1 MHEFDSRQMDPTG
14 FKQQL
19 MRMFGIRLTL
29 KELGALFEFFDADSS
44 GLVDMTEF
52 LVSFFQLAARGA
64 KAKLRLEALKMGEG
78 YSIPELEVEG
88 KDTRIAMAAMK
99 RIRNEASRNP
109 TFNLKASFDKFDR
122 DGSGSISHEEL
133 RKIIISITK
142 GGDHGE
148 LSETS
153 VQCFI
158 KMFDPNG
165 DGEIKYDEFAYVFF
179 NQRGSLKGG
188 KRIDKEVQKNVERVA
203 GNIARRREAR
213 EAREEQSG
221 LDLTTRSVTN
231 KPIIMTK
238 SMIKT
243 AVRVMD
249 KVRQRTAK
257 MSLKEAFNHFDVD
270 NSGSISH
277 DELVTAITEV
287 SGKKLKGHENAA
299 VIAMFDPNNDGS
311 VHYDEFCWTFYNRRA
326 AVKKM
331 EHLMNFQQAAKRVNT
346 KHAKELVKKMQKIE
360 ASGEEYLPRIQFSQ
374 TDSTSTK
381 TAKIA
386 STLISGLQKTKKR
399 IPQSS
404 LKQSRSATII
414 SCSEPEQDSKSGQ
427 GMATLGR
434 EFKAKI
440 LRYDMKWTALKE
452 LQALLYRKS
461 TRTQPFIEMM
471 HKDTFNNGM
480 INRQDFNLVMVESL
494 NDHNTQS
501 HNRLYSCFDPD
512 HDDQVFIGEIAV
524 GLEAV
529 GLSEGGDA
537 GKMMTHVFPLLVEA
551 ARSEEDLVE
560 GQDGTVEGRKHAL
573 EMRLSANVEGIKFEK
588 LVSAFL
594 TVALRESDEAMIS
607 KAFRDAWE
615 NSGKGQHPP
624 MMARRGQPITLGG
637 KYDDVNL
644 EEFTTIIDNNPE
656 LPRCIAGLCAA
667 IENALTKQKGGGPA
681 VGEDEARKKKKK
693 RSGRLKGKQKRQ
705 VGKGGPAMM
714 RDSTTF
720 HMEGFVNAQRT

>member
-1 MHEFDSRQMDPTG
+1 
-14 FKQQL
+14 
-19 MRMFGIRLTL
+19 MR
-29 KELGALFEFFDADSS
+29 K
-44 GLVDMTEF
+44 
-52 LVSFFQLAARGA
+52 
-64 KAKLRLEALKMGEG
+64 
-78 YSIPELEVEG
+78 
-88 KDTRIAMAAMK
+88 
-99 RIRNEASRNP
+99 
-109 TFNLKASFDKFDR
+109 
-122 DGSGSISHEEL
+122 
-133 RKIIISITK
+133 
-142 GGDHGE
+142 
-148 LSETS
+148 
-153 VQCFI
+153 
-158 KMFDPNG
+158 
-165 DGEIKYDEFAYVFF
+165 
-179 NQRGSLKGG
+179 
-188 KRIDKEVQKNVERVA
+188 
-203 GNIARRREAR
+203 
-213 EAREEQSG
+213 
-221 LDLTTRSVTN
+221 N

-257 MSLKEAFNHFDVD
+257 MSLKEAFNHFDID
-270 NSGSISH
+270 SSGSISH

-326 AVKKM
+326 AIKKM
-331 EHLMNFQQAAKRVNT
+331 EQLMNFQQAADRVNT

-360 ASGEEYLPRIQFSQ
+360 ARREDYLPRINFSQ
-374 TDSTSTK
+374 TDSNSTK

-386 STLISGLQKTKKR
+386 STLINSLQKTKKR
-399 IPQSS
+399 ISQSS

-414 SCSEPEQDSKSGQ
+414 RCAEPEKEAGE
-427 GMATLGR
+427 ATLGR

-461 TRTQPFIEMM
+461 TRNQHFIEMM

-480 INRQDFNLVMVESL
+480 ISRKDFTLMMVESL
-494 NDHNTQS
+494 NEHNMQA

-529 GLSEGGDA
+529 GLVEGGA

-551 ARSEEDLVE
+551 ARAEEEEEEDGGGSVE
-560 GQDGTVEGRKHAL
+560 SRKHAL
-573 EMRLSANVEGIKFEK
+573 EMRLNANVERIKFEK

-594 TVALRESDEAMIS
+594 TVALRESDEAKIS

-624 MMARRGQPITLGG
+624 LMTRRDQPITLGG
-637 KYDDVNL
+637 KYEDVNL
-644 EEFTTIIDNNPE
+644 EEFTAIIDENPE
-656 LPRCIAGLCAA
+656 LPQCIADLCAA
-667 IENALTKQKGGGPA
+667 IENALALQKATGPESEKKSSKKSTKKKSRKNKKKEMRSTNNGGPA
-681 VGEDEARKKKKK
+681 LH
-693 RSGRLKGKQKRQ
+693 RSQT
-705 VGKGGPAMM
+705 
-714 RDSTTF
+714 SF
-720 HMEGFVNAQRT
+720 HMEGFQNSQRK